1 MYNTKKDFYANL
13 SEVNSL
19 TEEQLKKNIAK
30 NISELRKAS
39 GLTQAQLA
47 EKLSYSDKSVSKWER
62 GDGVPDVVV
71 MQKMAELFGVTLNDF
86 ISENTLKL
94 PRKKP
99 YLTHR
104 IIIPILSVG
113 LSFLVASVVFF
124 ILRLFDIWNEGSWL
138 LFAYAVPVSF
148 IALTVF
154 TELWWN
160 LLLRFLATSGIGWSI
175 AICLKL
181 TFWNVSDLNY
191 LFIPVA
197 ILQVLGILWFVMRYR
212 KKKRLEEQNKTDK

>member
-1 MYNTKKDFYANL
+1 MMYNTKSFFT
-13 SEVNSL
+13 EVNGL

-62 GDGVPDVVV
+62 GDGVPDVIV

-86 ISENTLKL
+86 ISESTPKL

-99 YLTHR
+99 YLTNR

-113 LSFLVASVVFF
+113 LSFLVASVIFF
-124 ILRLFDIWNEGSWL
+124 ILRLFNVWDEKSWL
-138 LFAYAVPVSF
+138 LFVYAVPVSF

-181 TFWNVSDLNY
+181 TFPIPELNY

-197 ILQVLGILWFVMRYR
+197 ILQVLAIFWFVMRYR
-212 KKKRLEEQNKTDK
+212 KKKRREEQKQTNE

>member
-1 MYNTKKDFYANL
+1 M
-13 SEVNSL
+13 
-19 TEEQLKKNIAK
+19 TEEQLKNNIAK

-39 GLTQAQLA
+39 NMTQAQLA
-47 EKLSYSDKSVSKWER
+47 ESLNYSDKSVSKWER
-62 GDGVPDVVV
+62 GDGVPDVLV

-86 ISENTLKL
+86 ISESTPKL

-99 YLTHR
+99 HLTNR
-104 IIIPILSVG
+104 IIIPLLSVG
-113 LSFLVASVVFF
+113 LSFLVASVIFF
-124 ILRLFDIWNEGSWL
+124 ILRLFNIWDEKSWL

-160 LLLRFLATSGIGWSI
+160 LALRFLATSGIGWSI

-181 TFWNVSDLNY
+181 TFWHVTDLNY

-197 ILQVLGILWFVMRYR
+197 ILQVLAIFWFVMRYR
-212 KKKRLEEQNKTDK
+212 KKKRKEEQTQTNE

>member
-1 MYNTKKDFYANL
+1 M
-13 SEVNSL
+13 
-19 TEEQLKKNIAK
+19 TEEQLKNNIAK

-39 GLTQAQLA
+39 NMTQAQLA
-47 EKLSYSDKSVSKWER
+47 ESLNYSDKSVSKWER
-62 GDGVPDVVV
+62 GDGVPDVIVL
-71 MQKMAELFGVTLNDF
+71 QKMAELFGVTLNDF
-86 ISENTLKL
+86 IGENTPKL

-99 YLTHR
+99 YLTNR

-113 LSFLVASVVFF
+113 LSFLVASVIFF
-124 ILRLFDIWNEGSWL
+124 ILRLFDIWNESSWL
-138 LFAYAVPVSF
+138 LFVYAVPVSF

-160 LLLRFLATSGIGWSI
+160 LPLRFLATSGIGWSI

-181 TFWNVSDLNY
+181 TFRNVSDLNY

-197 ILQVLGILWFVMRYR
+197 ILQVLAIFWFVMRYR
-212 KKKRLEEQNKTDK
+212 KKKRKEEENKVSE

>member
-1 MYNTKKDFYANL
+1 M
-13 SEVNSL
+13 

-39 GLTQAQLA
+39 ELTQAQLA
-47 EKLSYSDKSVSKWER
+47 EQLSYSDKSVSKWER

-71 MQKMAELFGVTLNDF
+71 LQKMAELFGVTLNDLV
-86 ISENTLKL
+86 SENTPKL

-99 YLTHR
+99 YLTNR

-113 LSFLVASVVFF
+113 LSFLVASVIFF
-124 ILRLFDIWNEGSWL
+124 VLRLFNIWDEKSWL
-138 LFAYAVPVSF
+138 LFVYAVPVSF

-160 LLLRFLATSGIGWSI
+160 LLLRFLAASGIGWSI

-181 TFWNVSDLNY
+181 TFPISDLNY
-191 LFIPVA
+191 IFIPVA

-212 KKKRLEEQNKTDK
+212 KKKRKEEQGASTSE

>member
-99 YLTHR
+99 YLTNR
-104 IIIPILSVG
+104 IIIPLLSVG
-113 LSFLVASVVFF
+113 LVFLIASIAFF
-124 ILRLFDIWNEGSWL
+124 ILRITDIWVDKSAL
-138 LFAYAVPVSF
+138 LFAYAVPVSLIVMLIF
-148 IALTVF
+148 SEIWWVLTARLLTLSGLIWSFFACIRLTVVNEDINYIF
-154 TELWWN
+154 
-160 LLLRFLATSGIGWSI
+160 II
-175 AICLKL
+175 A
-181 TFWNVSDLNY
+181 
-191 LFIPVA
+191 A
-197 ILQVLGILWFVMRYR
+197 ILQVITMLWFVMRYR
-212 KKKRLEEQNKTDK
+212 SKIRKKQEKEKNN

>member
-1 MYNTKKDFYANL
+1 MMYNTKQFL
-13 SEVNSL
+13 TEVNGL

-39 GLTQAQLA
+39 GMTQAQLA
-47 EKLSYSDKSVSKWER
+47 ESLNYSDKSVSKWER

-71 MQKMAELFGVTLNDF
+71 LQKMAELFGITLNDF
-86 ISENTLKL
+86 IGENTPKL
-94 PRKKP
+94 PRRKP
-99 YLTHR
+99 YLTNR

-113 LSFLVASVVFF
+113 LSFLVASVIFF

-181 TFWNVSDLNY
+181 TFPIPELNY

-197 ILQVLGILWFVMRYR
+197 ILQVLAIFWFVMRYR
-212 KKKRLEEQNKTDK
+212 KKKRREEQKQANE

>member
-1 MYNTKKDFYANL
+1 MTR
-13 SEVNSL
+13 L
-19 TEEQLKKNIAK
+19 TEEQLKNNIAK

-62 GDGVPDVVV
+62 GDGVPDVLV

-86 ISENTLKL
+86 IGENTPKL

-99 YLTHR
+99 YLTNR

-113 LSFLVASVVFF
+113 LSFLVASVIFF
-124 ILRLFDIWNEGSWL
+124 ILRLFNIWDEKSWL

-160 LLLRFLATSGIGWSI
+160 LALRFLATSGIGWSI

-181 TFWNVSDLNY
+181 TFWHVTDLNY

-197 ILQVLGILWFVMRYR
+197 ILQVLAIFWFVMRYR
-212 KKKRLEEQNKTDK
+212 KKKRKEEQAQTNE

>member
-1 MYNTKKDFYANL
+1 MMYNTKQFL
-13 SEVNSL
+13 TEVNGL

-39 GLTQAQLA
+39 GMTQAQLA
-47 EKLSYSDKSVSKWER
+47 ESLNYSDKSVSKWER

-71 MQKMAELFGVTLNDF
+71 LQKMAELFGITLNDF
-86 ISENTLKL
+86 IGENTPRL
-94 PRKKP
+94 PRRKP
-99 YLTHR
+99 YLTNR

-113 LSFLVASVVFF
+113 LSFLVASVIFF

-181 TFWNVSDLNY
+181 TFPIPELNY

-197 ILQVLGILWFVMRYR
+197 ILQVLAIFWFVMRYR
-212 KKKRLEEQNKTDK
+212 KKKRREEQKQTNE

>member
-1 MYNTKKDFYANL
+1 MMYNTKQFL
-13 SEVNSL
+13 TEVNGL

-39 GLTQAQLA
+39 GMTQAQLA
-47 EKLSYSDKSVSKWER
+47 ESLNYSDKSVSKWER

-71 MQKMAELFGVTLNDF
+71 LQKMAELFGITLNDF
-86 ISENTLKL
+86 IGENTPKL
-94 PRKKP
+94 PRRKP
-99 YLTHR
+99 YLTNR

-113 LSFLVASVVFF
+113 LSFLVASVIFF

-181 TFWNVSDLNY
+181 TFPIPELNY

-197 ILQVLGILWFVMRYR
+197 ILQVLAIFWFVMRYR
-212 KKKRLEEQNKTDK
+212 KKKRREEQKQTNE